1 MENFYFIVS
10 FCAVGFS
17 LTGAVG
23 LYVPVIVGFRLARS
37 AAILTYLYTLKLLL
51 ADRIY
56 LYF

>member
-23 LYVPVIVGFRLARS
+23 LYVPVIVGFRLAS
-37 AAILTYLYTLKLLL
+37 PAAILTYLYTLKLLPV
-51 ADRIY
+51 DMTY